1 MEQNLQTDD
10 KDRQEY
16 PLMYTNDTH
25 SLFIKTKEHKNKN
38 I

>member
-16 PLMYTNDTH
+16 PLMYTNEAYY
-25 SLFIKTKEHKNKN
+25 LFIKTKEHKNKN